1 MCIWMDIIY
10 VCAHTQRQ
18 DRAGR
23 EEGRRERDSIAILLH
38 MEIDSHY
45 PSPTC
50 ALHNPESILST
61 MYVFRTLLK
70 INFGLLNEENRIVV
84 TRGWGGEWR

>member
-1 MCIWMDIIY
+1 MCTY
-10 VCAHTQRQ
+10 TKTRQ
-18 DRAGR
+18 GR
-23 EEGRRERDSIAILLH
+23 EGRRKERERDSIAILLH